1 MSARPGQRFDIIVFI
16 HCFTLSSVFPFHFT
30 WVTLQHEQVIPELSW
45 WVLIWPYRHCYN
57 AVKIPMQVIASEIRY
72 TSRPKNIELIT
83 ESCLCFF
90 FSFHGENSSTH
101 AHGFTTPSSLIT
113 ESVLAMLVPWSV
125 TLLLFKL
132 LIRPMHKLLLW
143 LTNAHKTRQL
153 GLPNSL
159 RDTRVSST
167 GSHWRWLV
175 CASIG
180 VPAGKNKITSLTTI
194 KSTEGHWNVKRKSKH
209 PLCVRF
215 RNTSCVCVVLFTK
228 KHWGFYEA

>member
-1 MSARPGQRFDIIVFI
+1 MSARPVQRFDINVFI

-45 WVLIWPYRHCYN
+45 WVLIWPYRHSYN
-57 AVKIPMQVIASEIRY
+57 GVKIPVHVIASEIRY

-125 TLLLFKL
+125 TSLLFKL
-132 LIRPMHKLLLW
+132 FIRPMHKLLLW
-143 LTNAHKTRQL
+143 LTNAHATRQL

-215 RNTSCVCVVLFTK
+215 RKTSCVCVVLFTK

>member
-1 MSARPGQRFDIIVFI
+1 MSARPVQRFDINVFI
-16 HCFTLSSVFPFHFT
+16 HCFTLSSVFPFRFT
-30 WVTLQHEQVIPELSW
+30 WVTLQHEQVIPKPSW
-45 WVLIWPYRHCYN
+45 WVLIWPCRHCYN
-57 AVKIPMQVIASEIRY
+57 GVKIPMHVIASEIRY

-101 AHGFTTPSSLIT
+101 ARGFTTPSSLIT

-125 TLLLFKL
+125 TSLLFKL
-132 LIRPMHKLLLW
+132 FIRPMHKLLLW
-143 LTNAHKTRQL
+143 LTIAHATRQL

-215 RNTSCVCVVLFTK
+215 RKTSCVCVVLFTK